1 MALYSFC
8 ISKSKQTRLR
18 CRQRH
23 FLGAVATASVLALA
37 LTGGAQAKTF
47 PAVPTSS
54 LPPAPPAVSPAS
66 PSKPR
71 PASPGIPFAGLSLV
85 AQDGVSL
92 LYTNQGGYGFGT
104 ANPLDTP
111 QITAVFHL
119 KNDTNKP
126 ITLSRLE
133 PSCHCTHAEPLPLSA
148 ALPTIAPGQMAAI
161 RVTVD
166 LAGHPAGNLEKTVT
180 VYVAGSTRPAAVL
193 AMEGLLM
200 PLVSVTPALLDFGI
214 VAAGKEKT
222 LPVTVTVDP
231 RLIPGGVLP
240 ELRSSNAALRLVP
253 QPVVVTPAFAGT
265 SKMVTRSYA
274 AVLSANAP
282 LGPVNGSLS
291 FAPLPQASPVAAEA
305 FTGGSVL
312 LLGQVQGE
320 VSALPQS
327 LAFGTVKQGEEA
339 TRQVALMG
347 NSADA
352 VKAVLVSSPSAFIS
366 ARLQPLS
373 PTFGAG
379 GQIVTNARTVLVTLS
394 RNAPPGTMQTQ
405 LKVSLASGR
414 RLLIPLSAY
423 VSAPLSY

>member
-1 MALYSFC
+1 MDLHSLA
-8 ISKSKQTRLR
+8 RLPR
-18 CRQRH
+18 RRNYL
-23 FLGAVATASVLALA
+23 LGAFAAAGVLALA

-47 PAVPTSS
+47 PAVPTST
-54 LPPAPPAVSPAS
+54 LPAAPAVAAAS
-66 PSKPR
+66 PSKTR
-71 PASPGIPFAGLSLV
+71 PASHGIPFAGLSLE
-85 AQDGVSL
+85 ARDGVSL

-126 ITLSRLE
+126 ITLSRLD
-133 PSCHCTHAEPLPLSA
+133 PSCHCTTATVEGVPASA
-148 ALPTIAPGQMAAI
+148 ALPAIAPGKTAAI

-180 VYVAGSTRPAAVL
+180 VYIAGSTRPAAVL
-193 AMEGLLM
+193 AVEGILT
-200 PLVSVTPALLDFGI
+200 PLVSLTPSLLDFGI

-222 LPVTVTVDP
+222 LPVTVIVDP

-240 ELRSSNAALRLVP
+240 ELRSSNAALRLIP
-253 QPVVVTPAFAGT
+253 QPAIVTPASAGI
-265 SKMVTRSYA
+265 SKTITRSYV
-274 AVLSANAP
+274 AVLSPNAP

-291 FAPLPQASPVAAEA
+291 FVPLPQASPIAAEA

-327 LAFGTVKQGEEA
+327 LAFGTIKQGEEA

-347 NSADA
+347 STADA
-352 VKAVLVSSPSAFIS
+352 VRSVSVSSPSAFIT
-366 ARLQPLS
+366 AHLQPLS

-379 GQIVTNARTVLVTLS
+379 GQIVTSARTVLVTLS
-394 RNAPPGTMQTQ
+394 RNAPTGTMQTQ

-423 VSAPLSY
+423 VSAPISY